1 MRFSDEPNQHVPAAD
16 PGSVAAAVFLERL
29 VEDPSA
35 ENPPMNDEEAIRG
48 SPVNLSDCRALLR
61 TSRDGF
67 HLAERPANDW

>member
-1 MRFSDEPNQHVPAAD
+1 MRFSDEPNPHVPAAD

-48 SPVNLSDCRALLR
+48 SPGEPQRLPCPSTHV
-61 TSRDGF
+61 
-67 HLAERPANDW
+67 P